1 MSDAEPFKLVL
12 ASGSPRRKEL
22 LNSMGVQFS
31 VLVTDTDESL
41 NDDQSPQDNVMR
53 LAKNKAFVAQQNVE
67 KNKYAI
73 LAADT
78 IVCQELDI
86 FNKPIDMADAISTW
100 QQLSNAHH
108 QVMTAVCLLAND
120 KCYSSICTTEVRF
133 AEISSAQ
140 MKQYWLSGE
149 PQDKAGAYA
158 IQGLASAWVQEVNGS
173 YSNVVGLP
181 LFEVN
186 KLLSKIGLN
195 WL

>member
-1 MSDAEPFKLVL
+1 MTDTEPFKLVL

-22 LNSMGVQFS
+22 LNSMGVEFS

-41 NDDQSPQDNVMR
+41 NNDQSPQENVMR
-53 LAKNKAFVAQQNVE
+53 LAKNKAFVAQQSVE
-67 KNKYAI
+67 KNNCAI

-86 FNKPIDMADAISTW
+86 FNKPIDIADAISTW
-100 QQLSNAHH
+100 QQLSNTHH
-108 QVMTAVCLLAND
+108 QVMTAVCLLANGE
-120 KCYSSICTTEVRF
+120 CYSSICTTEVRF
-133 AEISSAQ
+133 SQISSEQ
-140 MKQYWLSGE
+140 MNQYWLSGE

-186 KLLSKIGLN
+186 NLLSKIGLN